1 MKPPRQS
8 LRPGGCLGK
17 EGGPSVSLRTPETSN
32 SQGTEVSEYKVHVL
46 GRSARGT
53 DNRLGGVLKRV
64 KIQGV

>member
-1 MKPPRQS
+1 M
-8 LRPGGCLGK
+8 GK

-46 GRSARGT
+46 GRRARGT